1 MENLKLNKILET
13 HNEFNLL
20 FPSSKLT
27 SSHSA
32 FRQSYPAL
40 HRSLTSRTYIKYHQ
54 LHLKLL
60 RKCVMNSLKKNE
72 PSKKTKKSKTKN
84 NSKKQKHRST
94 VLFGWK
100 KLEIISNTVKKLIY
114 KHKNAHRHSKHFQEL
129 SNVNKHLKRLCSL
142 EILKCVQLF
151 SNLLNSDRK
160 KKKTSQEL
168 FAPSR
173 GTAFLVAAK
182 LASSALQIEEIF
194 SKIFKC
200 TTRWEQLISQG
211 TYVRLSLFVISVM
224 SELFSILQDLQF
236 SIVQLRRTILHCSN
250 SLVNEHNGQKIQIYQ
265 KEKRKRNKWNN
276 EKKKKEQEQEQI
288 KISQNIANI
297 FEICNQNS
305 FEQSLK
311 YIKEEKKQWILE
323 CFIDNNLQLPP
334 KLPVESFELVPN
346 QERVKI
352 HQKKTHNGSFN
363 EIKNKNEKVDKNGN
377 QGLNRKNNN
386 NNKNVNNIN
395 AINKNANNRNNEH
408 KIASW
413 NKLDSKKGGS
423 KKSKETTVS
432 LSFSNFDLNNF
443 LPKNTNSL
451 DQITKKRR
459 NNKTNK
465 LPQLK
470 KNTLFQFDDDND
482 NDNNNEKEKKIK
494 KKKKKKKNQKRKKQK
509 SKKAKDEIDEIF
521 NMF

>member
-1 MENLKLNKILET
+1 MFDPKLNKILDT
-13 HNEFNLL
+13 HNELNLL

-27 SSHSA
+27 SSHPA

-72 PSKKTKKSKTKN
+72 QSKKTKKSKTKS
-84 NSKKQKHRST
+84 NSKKQKQRSSL
-94 VLFGWK
+94 LFGWR
-100 KLEIISNTVKKLIY
+100 KLEIASNTVKKLIY
-114 KHKNAHRHSKHFQEL
+114 KHKNAHRHTKHLQEL

-182 LASSALQIEEIF
+182 LGSSALQIEELF

-224 SELFSILQDLQF
+224 SELFSILQDLQY
-236 SIVQLRRTILHCSN
+236 SIAHLRRTILHCTN
-250 SLVNEHNGQKIQIYQ
+250 SLTNEHNGQKIQIYQ

-297 FEICNQNS
+297 LVICNENS
-305 FEQSLK
+305 LEKWLQ

-334 KLPVESFELVPN
+334 KLSIESSELVSN
-346 QERVKI
+346 QETVKT
-352 HQKKTHNGSFN
+352 HKKKTKSLSVN
-363 EIKNKNEKVDKNGN
+363 ENKKKNENQNKNLNHGS
-377 QGLNRKNNN
+377 NRKNNN
-386 NNKNVNNIN
+386 NNKNDP
-395 AINKNANNRNNEH
+395 NKNVINNNTNNKNNQN

-413 NKLDSKKGGS
+413 NKLDSEKGGS

-443 LPKNTNSL
+443 LPKNTNPL
-451 DQITKKRR
+451 DQMTKKRR
-459 NNKTNK
+459 NNQTNK
-465 LPQLK
+465 LTELK
-470 KNTLFQFDDDND
+470 KNTLFQFDDDNK
-482 NDNNNEKEKKIK
+482 NEKEKKIK
-494 KKKKKKKNQKRKKQK
+494 KKKKKKKKKNQKRKKNK

-521 NMF
+521 SMF